1 MLHKIVGALN
11 YVEDALLAYFFVGL
25 GILIVADIPGR
36 KFNITEFYWLEE
48 LGRYIMICMTFLGAS
63 KAAKTGGHLS
73 MNAVVRRLP
82 GRARHVIQAL
92 THLGCCGFLIYLD
105 YYAWSHLIHV
115 YKIGMRASTLGVP
128 FYIPY
133 LPIAVFLVPM
143 FIRFFLCSLKEMK
156 LIFSLEIS
164 REPAMRQ

>member
-1 MLHKIVGALN
+1 MLHKIVEALN
-11 YVEDALLAYFFVGL
+11 YVEDVLLAYFFVGL

-36 KFNITEFYWLEE
+36 RFSITEFYWLEE
-48 LGRYIMICMTFLGAS
+48 LGRLVMICMTFLGAS

-82 GRARHVIQAL
+82 GRARHAVQAL
-92 THLGCCGFLIYLD
+92 TNLACCGFLIYLD

-115 YKIGMRASTLGVP
+115 YKIGMRTSTLGIP

-133 LPIAVFLVPM
+133 LPIALFLVPM
-143 FIRFFLCSLKEMK
+143 FIRFFLCALKETK
-156 LIFSLEIS
+156 PIFSLEIS
-164 REPAMRQ
+164 GDPAMKQ